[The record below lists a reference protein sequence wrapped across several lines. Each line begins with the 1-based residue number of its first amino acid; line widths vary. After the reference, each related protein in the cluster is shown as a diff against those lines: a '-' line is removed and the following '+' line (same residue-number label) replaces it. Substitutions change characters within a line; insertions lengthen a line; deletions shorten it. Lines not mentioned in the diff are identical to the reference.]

1 MIKFIFKRKKMAYR
15 FLYILLISLVFTG
28 CSQKVNIHTTL
39 LDNVK
44 EQALTQTKKARI
56 KDGEITK
63 AFVVVTYIS
72 EIKHESI
79 KEDDI
84 EKFIVNIHIAS
95 GGDKELYD
103 KLKFRIDGQN
113 ITKVTKL
120 DSTNEILKLL
130 PSHSPWAKY
139 FLVEAPIDEEKKG
152 VSFGLTLS
160 SFTPISMSFSDKY
173 GNLPMGESIGF
184 ETKIVDD

>member
-1 MIKFIFKRKKMAYR
+1 MAYR
-15 FLYILLISLVFTG
+15 FLYILLISVVFVG
-28 CSQKVNIHTTL
+28 CSQKVNIHATL

-63 AFVVVTYIS
+63 AFVIVTYIS
-72 EIKHESI
+72 EIKHKSI
-79 KEDDI
+79 KEDNI
-84 EKFIVNIHIAS
+84 EKFVVNIHIAS

-103 KLKFRIDGQN
+103 KLKFTIDGQT

-120 DSTNEILKLL
+120 DSANEILKLL
-130 PSHSPWAKY
+130 PLHSPWARH
-139 FLVEAPIDEEKKG
+139 FLVEAPKDEEKRG
-152 VSFGLTLS
+152 VLFGLTL
-160 SFTPISMSFSDKY
+160 FNYKPVSMSFSDKY

-184 ETKIVDD
+184 ETKTVVD